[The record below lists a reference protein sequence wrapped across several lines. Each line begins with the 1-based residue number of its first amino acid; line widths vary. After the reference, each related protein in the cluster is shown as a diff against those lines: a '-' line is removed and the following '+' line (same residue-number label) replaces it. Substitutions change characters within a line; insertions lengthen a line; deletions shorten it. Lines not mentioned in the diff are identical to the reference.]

1 MINLLNINNTS
12 GESLSTQFGIWSID
26 NWFIASYA
34 LQTFFISIV
43 CCKKTITKA

>member
-12 GESLSTQFGIWSID
+12 GESLSSQFIWAID